1 MKAEQSKILIKNI
14 IRSLLVIFSVAAGYL
29 LIKYFQNSAG
39 TRETYLMEKVI
50 SKDGTE
56 IGFIKKG
63 NGPPLL
69 LVHGTT
75 ADHSRWDPVIPYFEK
90 DFTVYAVD
98 RRGRGMSGD
107 NPEYSLQ
114 KEAEDIAAVVE
125 SINEPVFILGHSY
138 GAIASLEASLLTDK
152 IKKMI
157 LYEPPLPLGTPAY
170 PPGVPEKMQ
179 ALIDSNKNED
189 ALKVFFKEVV
199 KMPDYEFEKYSRL
212 PVYKR
217 RIELAPTIPREMT
230 LGQIYTFNSGKFTN
244 LQIPVLLMLGGD
256 SPGIF
261 KEAIR
266 VLDETLPNSRVLVMP
281 GQQHI
286 AMDTDT
292 EMFVREVKKFLSD

>member
-1 MKAEQSKILIKNI
+1 MKQTGSYINKFTGI
-14 IRSLLVIFSVAAGYL
+14 L
-29 LIKYFQNSAG
+29 LIVLIVTGGYFLISYYKNPIG
-39 TRETYLMEKVI
+39 TEKEYLMEKVV

-56 IGFIKKG
+56 IGFIKRG
-63 NGPPLL
+63 NGMPLL

-75 ADHSRWDPVIPYFEK
+75 ADHTRWLPLIPYFEK
-90 DFTVYAVD
+90 EFTVYAID

-114 KEAEDIAAVVE
+114 KEAEDMAAVIE
-125 SINEPVFILGHSY
+125 SINKPVFLLGHSY

-152 IKKMI
+152 LKKMI
-157 LYEPPLPLGTPAY
+157 LYEPPLPLGDPNY

-179 ALIDSNKNED
+179 ALIDSNKNEA
-189 ALKVFFKEVV
+189 ALEVFFKEVV
-199 KMPDYEFEKYSRL
+199 KMPDYEFEKYSKL
-212 PVYKR
+212 PVYKT
-217 RIELAPTIPREMT
+217 RIQLAPTIPRELT
-230 LGQIYTFNSGKFTN
+230 IGKIYTFNSEKFTDM
-244 LQIPVLLMLGGD
+244 QVPVLLLLGGD

-261 KEAIR
+261 KDAIR

-286 AMDTDT
+286 AMDTDP

>member
-1 MKAEQSKILIKNI
+1 MNKMGVHIKDIIYLLITTAF
-14 IRSLLVIFSVAAGYL
+14 LAAGY
-29 LIKYFQNSAG
+29 IFFRSYQDSP
-39 TRETYLMEKVI
+39 ETKEELSMGKVI

-56 IGFIKKG
+56 IGFIKRG

-75 ADHSRWDPVIPYFEK
+75 ADHSRWNPVIPYFENQ
-90 DFTVYAVD
+90 FTVYAVD

-107 NPEYSLQ
+107 SPVYRLS

-125 SINEPVFILGHSY
+125 SINKPVFILGHSH

-152 IKKMI
+152 IKKLI
-157 LYEPPLPLGTPAY
+157 LYEPPIPLGTPAY

-179 ALIDSNKNED
+179 ALIDSDRNEA
-189 ALKVFFKEVV
+189 ALEVFFKEVV

-217 RIELAPTIPREMT
+217 RIELAPTIPRELT
-230 LGQIYTFNSGKFTN
+230 LGKIYSFNTEKFTN

-256 SPGIF
+256 SPGLF
-261 KEAIR
+261 EKSIR
-266 VLDETLPNSRVLVMP
+266 VLDETLPNSRVFIMP
-281 GQQHI
+281 DQQHI

-292 EMFVREVKKFLSD
+292 EMFVREVNKFLME

>member
-1 MKAEQSKILIKNI
+1 MNKMGVHIKDIIYLLITTAF
-14 IRSLLVIFSVAAGYL
+14 LAAGY
-29 LIKYFQNSAG
+29 IFFRSYQDSP
-39 TRETYLMEKVI
+39 ETKEELSMGKVI

-56 IGFIKKG
+56 IGFIKRG

-75 ADHSRWDPVIPYFEK
+75 ADHSQWNPVIPYFENQ
-90 DFTVYAVD
+90 FTVYAVD

-107 NPEYSLQ
+107 SPDYRLS

-125 SINEPVFILGHSY
+125 SINKPVFILGHSH

-152 IKKMI
+152 IKKLI
-157 LYEPPLPLGTPAY
+157 LYEPPIPLGTPAY

-179 ALIDSNKNED
+179 ALIDSDRNEA
-189 ALKVFFKEVV
+189 ALEVFFKEVV

-217 RIELAPTIPREMT
+217 RIELAPTIPRELT
-230 LGQIYTFNSGKFTN
+230 LGKIYSFNTEKFTN

-256 SPGIF
+256 SPGLF
-261 KEAIR
+261 EKSIR
-266 VLDETLPNSRVLVMP
+266 VLDETLPNSRVFIMP
-281 GQQHI
+281 DQQHI

-292 EMFVREVKKFLSD
+292 EMFVREVNKFLME